1 MSCQVVFLYRTHL
14 SERDDREAAVRAG
27 LSRRRRCFWWIG
39 CATCLS
45 PCGGCGRRRPRSSS
59 SASTTPA
66 RPRCSTCSRTR
77 YTFWRP
83 GFACYHMQLMISSR
97 VPAGIVNNGRPAVSS
112 LCYAEVESARA
123 DAAPDVGGAEHRAD
137 QVQGVRPRRPPDRA
151 PCLEGLL
158 RQGLLRW
165 LLRRQHS
172 PAMHHTHH
180 TPSASASFTHT
191 YLHLFFSPVHALM
204 IRACTRVL
212 ARHTHLLAAG

>member
-14 SERDDREAAVRAG
+14 SERDDREGAVRAG

-137 QVQGVRPRRPPDRA
+137 QVQGVRPRRPPHRA

-158 RQGLLRW
+158 RQGLLW
-165 LLRRQHS
+165 LLLLRRQHS
-172 PAMHHTHH
+172 PAITLTHH

-191 YLHLFFSPVHALM
+191 TCIYYSLLM
-204 IRACTRVL
+204 IRACTRAL